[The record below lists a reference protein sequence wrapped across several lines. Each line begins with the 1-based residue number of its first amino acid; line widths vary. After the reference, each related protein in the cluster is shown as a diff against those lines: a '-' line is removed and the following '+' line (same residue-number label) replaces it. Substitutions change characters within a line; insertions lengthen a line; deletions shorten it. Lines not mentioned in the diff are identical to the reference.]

1 MSINYTSFVKAWL
14 FQLENIL
21 NTQNIGRRSTTDTC
35 NDMRVLNLAVSY
47 LWSNSFAI
55 CGGYKLYA
63 QPRFTC
69 AVETKS
75 TKCQRDYSNSSCS
88 VVALITC
95 LTTLSTLCRVGLSSN
110 VSRKDFPSSS
120 LLDTRGSSGIDP
132 AKARCV
138 WKLNGKSA
146 LHDEYYA
153 TLWIHIRVMTTV
165 LPDLVMTPFYRGYN
179 CALGQCCTYIET
191 CW

>member
-1 MSINYTSFVKAWL
+1 
-14 FQLENIL
+14 
-21 NTQNIGRRSTTDTC
+21 
-35 NDMRVLNLAVSY
+35 MRALNLAVSY
-47 LWSNSFAI
+47 LWSLSDPI
-55 CGGYKLYA
+55 VLRSWGCKLYA

-69 AVETKS
+69 AETRS
-75 TKCQRDYSNSSCS
+75 IKCRRDYSNSSCS

>member
-47 LWSNSFAI
+47 LWSLSDPIVLRSGA
-55 CGGYKLYA
+55 YKLYA

-146 LHDEYYA
+146 LYGKYYT
-153 TLWIHIRVMTTV
+153 TLCIHIRLLFTKSI
-165 LPDLVMTPFYRGYN
+165 DLGYT
-179 CALGQCCTYIET
+179 L
-191 CW
+191 